1 MRTIST
7 QHQKSFQHSFKRNQR
22 GVSLIELIVFMVV
35 VSIAFAALIS
45 VYVQSARNNVD
56 PIIQVRLLE
65 AAQSKLDEVMALKY
79 DEETPT
85 GGVPACGM
93 SGSPACTDIPD
104 GNMNDVDDFDGFDDA
119 PYPGYQRTVVVE
131 TEGSQKLITVSVAA
145 PGGQAIALSAYR
157 YNF

>member
-1 MRTIST
+1 MRIINT
-7 QHQKSFQHSFKRNQR
+7 QQRRCPQWNFFKPSQERFQR

-35 VSIAFAALIS
+35 VSIAFAALMS

-79 DEETPT
+79 AEETPT
-85 GGVPACGM
+85 GGVPACT
-93 SGSPACTDIPD
+93 SCTEAID
-104 GNMNDVDDFDGFDDA
+104 GVNDVDDFNGAQDSPYSNYDRQVTVTTDGN
-119 PYPGYQRTVVVE
+119 R
-131 TEGSQKLITVSVAA
+131 KLITVSVTA
-145 PGGQAIALSAYR
+145 PGGQTIALSAYR

>member
-1 MRTIST
+1 MRTTST
-7 QHQKSFQHSFKRNQR
+7 QHQNSFQQSFKRNQR

-45 VYVQSARNNVD
+45 VYVQSAFNNVD

-79 DEETPT
+79 DEATPT
-85 GGVPACGM
+85 SGVPACGT
-93 SGSPACTDIPD
+93 GVSPACTSTTDA
-104 GNMNDVDDFDGFDDA
+104 NMNDVDDFNGITDP
-119 PYPGYQRTVVVE
+119 PYLNYSRTVTVE
-131 TEGSQKLITVSVAA
+131 IQGNRKRITVSVNV
-145 PGGQAIALSAYR
+145 PNNQTVALSAFR